1 MNLNKVII
9 VGRVTKDI
17 EMRTTSSGIN
27 VSSFGVA
34 TNKIYKDAAGNKQE
48 NVEFHNVVL
57 WRRLAEIASQYLAKG
72 QLVLIEGHLQTRN
85 WEGKDGVTRYQTE
98 VVGDNMQLGPKAG
111 GTQGGSPSSSDNTPP
126 PIDDG
131 PASPP
136 PAQNNKNNDSKN
148 EEDIKVEDIPF

>member
-27 VSSFGVA
+27 VASFGVA
-34 TNKIYKDAAGNKQE
+34 TNRIYKDSAGNKQE

-98 VVGDNMQLGPKAG
+98 VVGNNMQLGPKAG
-111 GTQGGSPSSSDNTPP
+111 GAAGGSPSNNDSTPP

-136 PAQNNKNNDSKN
+136 PAQNNNNDSKN